1 MGVFYAEFGAIMREF
16 FGKHIYKCLTF
27 PKTAYIALFCHFSA
41 SQKPKPTLLALQ
53 FAVFGFKGATKSKL
67 ERFEPL
73 IKGSSLLTLPEN
85 FPKSSSL

>member
-41 SQKPKPTLLALQ
+41 SQKPKPTLL
-53 FAVFGFKGATKSKL
+53 GSKAPQNRNL
-67 ERFEPL
+67 
-73 IKGSSLLTLPEN
+73 KDSSL
-85 FPKSSSL
+85 